1 MNTEPPV
8 LFLWAILQNKN
19 NRYYLCHMYI
29 TRNIS
34 WRVIIRFAWK
44 SIVFYLFWSTI
55 IVLVHMFFHIRGL
68 NLAIPFAP
76 VSTIGVAVSF
86 YLGFKNNQSYDRFWE
101 ARTAWGGIVN
111 SSRTWANQVLSYI
124 SDHNKPIGDSD
135 AHVEIV
141 QKRLIY
147 RHLAYIN
154 ALRLQLRK
162 PTSFSI
168 NHHGAVANFHF
179 GHPERDNWEGEVKP
193 FLAIQE
199 YNELSGK
206 QNMPA
211 HILRNQGEDLRILFE
226 KNKLI
231 DDFRHVEMMNTI
243 RDLYNEQGRCER
255 IKNTPFPRQYAYFS
269 KVFTWIF
276 VLMLPLALVREFEAL
291 GEQFIW
297 LVIPFTTIISWI
309 FMTIE
314 IVGDNSEDPF
324 ENFINDVPMTALC
337 RNIEIDLRE
346 MLHEKDIPPRILPV
360 DGILM

>member
-1 MNTEPPV
+1 
-8 LFLWAILQNKN
+8 
-19 NRYYLCHMYI
+19 MYI
-29 TRNIS
+29 NRNIS
-34 WRVIIRFAWK
+34 WRLVVLFAWK
-44 SIVFYLFWSTI
+44 SVLFYIFWSTL
-55 IVLVHMFFHIRGL
+55 IVLVHMFFHMRGT

-111 SSRTWANQVLSYI
+111 SSRTWGNQVMSFVSNYHHKINI
-124 SDHNKPIGDSD
+124 SGPELHAI
-135 AHVEIV
+135 H
-141 QKRLIY
+141 QRLIY
-147 RHLAYIN
+147 RHMAYIN

-162 PTSFSI
+162 STSFSI
-168 NHHGAVANFHF
+168 NYHGAISTYHHGS
-179 GHPERDNWEGEVKP
+179 PERANWEDDVKP

-199 YNELSGK
+199 YNKLTGV

-211 HILRNQGEDLRILFE
+211 QILRNQGDDLQQLME
-226 KNKLI
+226 QAKLL
-231 DDFRHVEMMNTI
+231 DDFRHIDMMNTL

-276 VLMLPLALVREFEAL
+276 VLMLPLALVMEFEKL

-346 MLHEKDIPPRILPV
+346 MLGETDLPPRILPK

>member
-1 MNTEPPV
+1 
-8 LFLWAILQNKN
+8 
-19 NRYYLCHMYI
+19 MYVK
-29 TRNIS
+29 RNIS
-34 WRVIIRFAWK
+34 WRVIVAFAWK
-44 SIVFYLFWSTI
+44 SVLFYIVWSTL
-55 IVLVHMFFHIRGL
+55 IVLVHMYFHGVLGI

-111 SSRTWANQVLSYI
+111 TSRTFGNQVMSYI
-124 SDHNKPIGDSD
+124 TNYHRKHGLNKE
-135 AHVEIV
+135 HVHDI
-141 QKRLIY
+141 QKRLLY
-147 RHLAYIN
+147 RHVAYLN

-162 PTSFSI
+162 PTTFSI
-168 NHHGAVANFHF
+168 NYHGNISNFHF
-179 GHPERDNWEGEVKP
+179 GSPERANWETDVKP

-199 YNELSGK
+199 YNRLTNA
-206 QNMPA
+206 QNMPTQ
-211 HILRNQGEDLRILFE
+211 ILREQGEDLKHLFE
-226 KNKLI
+226 KEGLV
-231 DDFRHVEMMNTI
+231 DDLKHIELMNSL

-269 KVFTWIF
+269 KIFTWIF
-276 VLMLPLALVREFEAL
+276 VLMLPLALVMEFEKL

-297 LVIPFTTIISWI
+297 LVIPFTTTISWI

-314 IVGDNSEDPF
+314 IVGDSSEDPF

-346 MLHEKDIPPRILPV
+346 MLGETDLPPRMMPQN
-360 DGILM
+360 GILM

>member
-1 MNTEPPV
+1 
-8 LFLWAILQNKN
+8 
-19 NRYYLCHMYI
+19 MYVK
-29 TRNIS
+29 RNLS
-34 WRVIIRFAWK
+34 WRLILLFAWK
-44 SIVFYLFWSTI
+44 SVLFYILWSTFV
-55 IVLVHMFFHIRGL
+55 VLVHMFFHMRGI

-76 VSTIGVAVSF
+76 VSTIGIAVSF

-111 SSRTWANQVLSYI
+111 SSRTWGNQVMSFVSKHRNPGAS
-124 SDHNKPIGDSD
+124 SDTAIQS
-135 AHVEIV
+135 I

-162 PTSFSI
+162 PTTFSI
-168 NHHGAVANFHF
+168 HYHGAIGTFHL
-179 GHPERDNWEGEVKP
+179 GNPERANWEQEVKP

-199 YNELSGK
+199 YDKLTGA

-211 HILRNQGEDLRILFE
+211 QILRNQGEDLKNLFE
-226 KNKLI
+226 QEALL
-231 DDFRHVEMMNTI
+231 DDFRHMDMMATL

-276 VLMLPLALVREFEAL
+276 VLMLPLALVMEFEKL

-297 LVIPFTTIISWI
+297 LVIPFTTIISWV

-346 MLHEKDIPPRILPV
+346 MLGETELPPRILPK

>member
-1 MNTEPPV
+1 
-8 LFLWAILQNKN
+8 
-19 NRYYLCHMYI
+19 MYVK
-29 TRNIS
+29 RNLP
-34 WRVIIRFAWK
+34 WRMIASFAWK
-44 SIVFYLFWSTI
+44 SVTFYLVWST
-55 IVLVHMFFHIRGL
+55 VVVVVHMVSHMNGV

-101 ARTAWGGIVN
+101 ARTAWGGLVN
-111 SSRTWANQVLSYI
+111 TSRTFGNQVLSYI
-124 SDHNKPIGDSD
+124 TNRHAPTDLSG
-135 AHVEIV
+135 V
-141 QKRLIY
+141 QLRDIHQRLLY
-147 RHLAYIN
+147 RHVAYLN
-154 ALRLQLRK
+154 ALRLQLRR
-162 PTSFSI
+162 PSSFSI
-168 NHHGAVANFHF
+168 SYHGSPAQYHF
-179 GHPERDNWEGEVKP
+179 GSPDNNNWEQDVKP

-199 YNELSGK
+199 YQELTGK
-206 QNMPA
+206 QNIPA
-211 HILRNQGEDLRILFE
+211 QILRNQGEELRRLAE
-226 KNKLI
+226 DQHLLI
-231 DDFRHVEMMNTI
+231 DLQHIEMMNSL

-276 VLMLPLALVREFEAL
+276 VLMLPLALVMEFEKL

-324 ENFINDVPMTALC
+324 ENFINDVPMTAIC
-337 RNIEIDLRE
+337 RTIEIDLRE
-346 MLHEKDIPPRILPV
+346 MLGETDLPPRVLPT

>member
-1 MNTEPPV
+1 
-8 LFLWAILQNKN
+8 
-19 NRYYLCHMYI
+19 MYI
-29 TRNIS
+29 NRNLP
-34 WRVIIRFAWK
+34 WRVIVSFAFK
-44 SIVFYLFWSTI
+44 SVLFYLVWSTF
-55 IVLVHMFFHIRGL
+55 IVLVHMFFHMRGI

-101 ARTAWGGIVN
+101 ARTVWGGIVN
-111 SSRTWANQVLSYI
+111 ISRTWGNQVLCYLSNFNGKSSVTDEELKSI
-124 SDHNKPIGDSD
+124 
-135 AHVEIV
+135 

-162 PTSFSI
+162 PSSFSI
-168 NHHGAVANFHF
+168 NHQGKVANYHF
-179 GHPERDNWEGEVKP
+179 GHPERKHWDEEVKP
-193 FLAIQE
+193 FLDEQE
-199 YNELSGK
+199 YQELTNV
-206 QNMPA
+206 QNMPTQL
-211 HILRNQGEDLRILFE
+211 LRRQGEDLQHLIE
-226 KNKLI
+226 QKGLI
-231 DDFRHVEMMNTI
+231 DDFRHV
-243 RDLYNEQGRCER
+243 DLMASLKDMYNEQGRCER

-276 VLMLPLALVREFEAL
+276 VLMLPLALVMEFEKL

-314 IVGDNSEDPF
+314 MVGDSSEDPF

-346 MLHEKDIPPRILPV
+346 MLGETELPPRVLPI